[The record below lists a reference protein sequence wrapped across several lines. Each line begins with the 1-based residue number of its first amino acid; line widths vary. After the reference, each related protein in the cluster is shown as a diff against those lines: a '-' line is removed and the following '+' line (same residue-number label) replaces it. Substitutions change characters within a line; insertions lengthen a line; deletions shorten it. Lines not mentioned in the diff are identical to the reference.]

1 MALTFVNP
9 VEMDFLRQIEK
20 DKKKPIHTLRPPSKK
35 EVEKARENEVYEKIG
50 TWLADNKNQHT
61 FEVADGL
68 LKTHESRDIIAAL
81 VNELLYAKEDDNIQL
96 SFEKPLSRKGHG
108 GRRGKPNYNKGQRSG
123 GNRRQRDN
131 GRPSRNGG
139 KRQGGKPSSGGRTSK
154 QGRVFKDHQK

>member
-1 MALTFVNP
+1 VNP

-20 DKKKPIHTLRPPSKK
+20 DKKKPIVTLRPPSKK
-35 EVEKARENEVYEKIG
+35 EVEKARENEVFEKIG
-50 TWLADNKNQHT
+50 AWLADNKNQHT

-68 LKTHESRDIIAAL
+68 MKTHESREVIAAL

-108 GRRGKPNYNKGQRSG
+108 GRRGKSNYSKGGQRSG
-123 GNRRQRDN
+123 GGNRRGRDG
-131 GRPSRNGG
+131 GRPSRNSGG
-139 KRQGGKPSSGGRTSK
+139 GAKRQGGKPSSGGRTSK